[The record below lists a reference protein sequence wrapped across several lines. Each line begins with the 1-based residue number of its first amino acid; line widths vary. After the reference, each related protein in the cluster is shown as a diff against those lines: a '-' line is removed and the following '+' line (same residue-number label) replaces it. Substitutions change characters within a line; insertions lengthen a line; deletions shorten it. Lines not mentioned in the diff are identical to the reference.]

1 MHIYIFFFVYI
12 IVSKRGGTFAFFVD
26 VVVLKIKQ
34 TYNDSDLS
42 IAFYLIFCCFLPA
55 LSSTKIT
62 GQLPLLNV
70 CLN

>member
-1 MHIYIFFFVYI
+1 MHMYIFFFVYI

-42 IAFYLIFCCFLPA
+42 IAF
-55 LSSTKIT
+55 LSDI
-62 GQLPLLNV
+62 LLFFTSYKQH
-70 CLN
+70 